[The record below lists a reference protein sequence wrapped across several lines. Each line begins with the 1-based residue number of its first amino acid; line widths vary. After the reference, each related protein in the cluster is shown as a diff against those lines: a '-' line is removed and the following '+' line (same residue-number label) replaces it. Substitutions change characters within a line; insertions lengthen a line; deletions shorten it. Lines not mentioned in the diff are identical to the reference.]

1 MNEALVLVAKLGR
14 TVGVQGFVRLH
25 NLSDFPEQFECGAS
39 FFDKNSRVLKIKAR
53 NAQSVLFEGF
63 ESLESAKTL
72 VNLDLFQS
80 VEKSRASC
88 KLGDDE
94 FFYFDIIG
102 LEVFE
107 NGLLLGVVKDI
118 LPAGNDLLLIKSD
131 ESLVKKGFASE
142 FYLPYVDF
150 YVKSVELGAKDSE
163 KSVDLQSTNLKN
175 ENLQGVNSKKANS
188 QSANSKKADL
198 QSANSK
204 NTSLRGANSSVN
216 LKDFALK
223 STNLKG
229 ANSKRTDLKN
239 ANLNAG
245 KIEAQNALM
254 LLESL

>member
-1 MNEALVLVAKLGR
+1 MLVAKLGR

-63 ESLESAKTL
+63 ESLECAKTL
-72 VNLDLFQS
+72 VNLELFQS

-107 NGLLLGVVKDI
+107 NGLLLGIVKDI

-150 YVKSVELGAKDSE
+150 YVKSVELGAKDSK
-163 KSVDLQSTNLKN
+163 KSVDLQSANLKN
-175 ENLQGVNSKKANS
+175 ENS
-188 QSANSKKADL
+188 QSANSKKTNL
-198 QSANSK
+198 QSVNS
-204 NTSLRGANSSVN
+204 
-216 LKDFALK
+216 KDFAPK

-239 ANLNAG
+239 ANSNAG

>member
-39 FFDKNSRVLKIKAR
+39 FFDKNSRVLKIKAH

-72 VNLDLFQS
+72 VNLELFQS

-88 KLGDDE
+88 KLNEGE

-118 LPAGNDLLLIKSD
+118 LSAGNDLLLIKSD
-131 ESLVKKGFASE
+131 ESLVKKGFVSE

-163 KSVDLQSTNLKN
+163 KSVDLQSTNSKN
-175 ENLQGVNSKKANS
+175 ENSQSVNSKKANS
-188 QSANSKKADL
+188 

-204 NTSLRGANSSVN
+204 NTSLRGANSSAN
-216 LKDFALK
+216 SKDFALK

-229 ANSKRTDLKN
+229 ANSKRTSS
-239 ANLNAG
+239 NAG
-245 KIEAQNALM
+245 KIEVQNALM

>member
-63 ESLESAKTL
+63 ESLECAKTL
-72 VNLDLFQS
+72 VNLELFQS

-88 KLGDDE
+88 KLNEGE

-150 YVKSVELGAKDSE
+150 YIKSVELGAKDS
-163 KSVDLQSTNLKN
+163 KGVDLQGANSKN
-175 ENLQGVNSKKANS
+175 ENS
-188 QSANSKKADL
+188 QSVNSKKADL

-216 LKDFALK
+216 SKDFALK

-239 ANLNAG
+239 ANSNAG

>member
-1 MNEALVLVAKLGR
+1 MNDALVLVAKLGR

-63 ESLESAKTL
+63 ESLECAKTL
-72 VNLDLFQS
+72 VNLELFQS

-102 LEVFE
+102 LKVFE

-150 YVKSVELGAKDSE
+150 YVKSVELGAKDSK
-163 KSVDLQSTNLKN
+163 KSADLKNANSKN
-175 ENLQGVNSKKANS
+175 ENS
-188 QSANSKKADL
+188 QSVNSKKADL
-198 QSANSK
+198 QSVNSK

-216 LKDFALK
+216 SKNFALK

-229 ANSKRTDLKN
+229 ANSKRTDLKGTS
-239 ANLNAG
+239 LNAG

>member
-72 VNLDLFQS
+72 VNLELFQS
-80 VEKSRASC
+80 VEKSRTSC

-131 ESLVKKGFASE
+131 ESLVKKGFVSE

-150 YVKSVELGAKDSE
+150 YVKSVELGAKDSK
-163 KSVDLQSTNLKN
+163 KS
-175 ENLQGVNSKKANS
+175 
-188 QSANSKKADL
+188 ADL
-198 QSANSK
+198 Q
-204 NTSLRGANSSVN
+204 
-216 LKDFALK
+216 

>member
-72 VNLDLFQS
+72 VNLELFQS

-163 KSVDLQSTNLKN
+163 KSADLQSANSKN
-175 ENLQGVNSKKANS
+175 ENSQSVNSKKAS
-188 QSANSKKADL
+188 S

-204 NTSLRGANSSVN
+204 NTSLRGANLSVN
-216 LKDFALK
+216 SKDFALK

-229 ANSKRTDLKN
+229 ANSKRTDLKGTS
-239 ANLNAG
+239 LNAG

>member
-72 VNLDLFQS
+72 VNLELFQS

-88 KLGDDE
+88 KLNEGE

-163 KSVDLQSTNLKN
+163 KSVDLQSTNSKN
-175 ENLQGVNSKKANS
+175 ENSQSAKSKKANS
-188 QSANSKKADL
+188 QSANL
-198 QSANSK
+198 K
-204 NTSLRGANSSVN
+204 NTSLRGANLSVN
-216 LKDFALK
+216 SKDFALK

>member
-1 MNEALVLVAKLGR
+1 MLVAKLGR

-72 VNLDLFQS
+72 VNLELFQS

-88 KLGDDE
+88 KLGEGE

-163 KSVDLQSTNLKN
+163 KSADLQSANSKN
-175 ENLQGVNSKKANS
+175 ENSQSVNSKKAN
-188 QSANSKKADL
+188 L

-204 NTSLRGANSSVN
+204 NTSLRGANSSAN
-216 LKDFALK
+216 SKDFALK

>member
-25 NLSDFPEQFECGAS
+25 NISDFPEQFECGAS

-72 VNLDLFQS
+72 VNLELFQS

-88 KLGDDE
+88 KLNEGE

-102 LEVFE
+102 LKVFE

-131 ESLVKKGFASE
+131 ESLVKKGFVSE

-150 YVKSVELGAKDSE
+150 YVKSVERGAKDSK
-163 KSVDLQSTNLKN
+163 KSVDLQSTNSKN
-175 ENLQGVNSKKANS
+175 ENSQSVNSKKAN
-188 QSANSKKADL
+188 L

-204 NTSLRGANSSVN
+204 NTSLRGANLSVN

-229 ANSKRTDLKN
+229 ANSKRTDLKSTS
-239 ANLNAG
+239 LNAG

>member
-72 VNLDLFQS
+72 VNLELFQS

-131 ESLVKKGFASE
+131 ESLVKKGFVSE

-150 YVKSVELGAKDSE
+150 YVKSVELGAKDSK
-163 KSVDLQSTNLKN
+163 KSADLQSANSKN
-175 ENLQGVNSKKANS
+175 ENSQSINSKKANS
-188 QSANSKKADL
+188 QSANL
-198 QSANSK
+198 K

-216 LKDFALK
+216 SKDFALK

-229 ANSKRTDLKN
+229 ANSKRTDLKGTS
-239 ANLNAG
+239 LNAG

>member
-1 MNEALVLVAKLGR
+1 M
-14 TVGVQGFVRLH
+14 RLH

-72 VNLDLFQS
+72 VNLELFQS

-150 YVKSVELGAKDSE
+150 YVKSVELGAKDSK
-163 KSVDLQSTNLKN
+163 KSADLQSTNSKN
-175 ENLQGVNSKKANS
+175 ENS
-188 QSANSKKADL
+188 

-204 NTSLRGANSSVN
+204 NTSLRGANLSVN

-229 ANSKRTDLKN
+229 ANSKRTDLKSTS
-239 ANLNAG
+239 LNAG

>member
-1 MNEALVLVAKLGR
+1 MLVAKLGR

-63 ESLESAKTL
+63 ESLECAKTL
-72 VNLDLFQS
+72 VNLELFQS

-88 KLGDDE
+88 KLNEGE

-107 NGLLLGVVKDI
+107 NGLLLGIVKDI

-150 YVKSVELGAKDSE
+150 YIKSVELSAKDSK
-163 KSVDLQSTNLKN
+163 KSADLQNTNSKN
-175 ENLQGVNSKKANS
+175 ENSQSINSKKANS
-188 QSANSKKADL
+188 QSANL
-198 QSANSK
+198 K

-216 LKDFALK
+216 SKDFALK
-223 STNLKG
+223 SANLKG

>member
-25 NLSDFPEQFECGAS
+25 NISDFPEQFECGAS

-72 VNLDLFQS
+72 VNLELFQS

-88 KLGDDE
+88 KLNEGE
-94 FFYFDIIG
+94 FFYFDIVG

-107 NGLLLGVVKDI
+107 NRLLLGVVKDI

-163 KSVDLQSTNLKN
+163 KSADLQSANSKN
-175 ENLQGVNSKKANS
+175 ENSQSANSKKANS
-188 QSANSKKADL
+188 QSANL
-198 QSANSK
+198 K
-204 NTSLRGANSSVN
+204 NTSLRGANLSVN
-216 LKDFALK
+216 SKDFALK

>member
-39 FFDKNSRVLKIKAR
+39 FFDKNLRVLKIKAR

-72 VNLDLFQS
+72 VNLELFQS
-80 VEKSRASC
+80 VEKSRTSC
-88 KLGDDE
+88 KLNEGE

-118 LPAGNDLLLIKSD
+118 LSAGNDLLLIKSD

-150 YVKSVELGAKDSE
+150 YVKSVELGAKDSK
-163 KSVDLQSTNLKN
+163 KSADLQSANLKN
-175 ENLQGVNSKKANS
+175 ENSQSVNSKKAN
-188 QSANSKKADL
+188 L

-204 NTSLRGANSSVN
+204 ETSLRGANLSVN
-216 LKDFALK
+216 SKDFALK

-229 ANSKRTDLKN
+229 ANSKRTDLKSTS
-239 ANLNAG
+239 LNAG

>member
-72 VNLDLFQS
+72 VNLELFQS

-150 YVKSVELGAKDSE
+150 YVKSVELGAKDSK
-163 KSVDLQSTNLKN
+163 KSADLQSTNSKN
-175 ENLQGVNSKKANS
+175 ENSQGVNSKKANS
-188 QSANSKKADL
+188 QSANSK
-198 QSANSK
+198 
-204 NTSLRGANSSVN
+204 NTSLRGANLSTNS
-216 LKDFALK
+216 KDFALK

-229 ANSKRTDLKN
+229 TNSKRTDLKN

>member
-63 ESLESAKTL
+63 ESLECAKTL
-72 VNLDLFQS
+72 VNLELFQS

-88 KLGDDE
+88 KLNEGE

-107 NGLLLGVVKDI
+107 NGLLLGIVKDI

-150 YVKSVELGAKDSE
+150 YVKSVELGAKDSK
-163 KSVDLQSTNLKN
+163 KSADLQNTNSKN
-175 ENLQGVNSKKANS
+175 ENSQSINSKKANS
-188 QSANSKKADL
+188 QSANL
-198 QSANSK
+198 K

-216 LKDFALK
+216 SKDFALK
-223 STNLKG
+223 SANLKG

>member
-1 MNEALVLVAKLGR
+1 MLVAKLGR
-14 TVGVQGFVRLH
+14 TVGVQGFVKLH
-25 NLSDFPEQFECGAS
+25 NLSDFPEQFKCGAS
-39 FFDKNSRVLKIKAR
+39 FFDKNLRVLKIKAR

-72 VNLDLFQS
+72 VNLELFQS

-107 NGLLLGVVKDI
+107 NGLLLGIVKDI

-150 YVKSVELGAKDSE
+150 YVKSVELGAKDS
-163 KSVDLQSTNLKN
+163 KGANLQSANSKN
-175 ENLQGVNSKKANS
+175 ENSQSINSKKANS
-188 QSANSKKADL
+188 

-216 LKDFALK
+216 SKDFALK

-239 ANLNAG
+239 ANSNAG

>member
-72 VNLDLFQS
+72 VNLELFQS

-88 KLGDDE
+88 KLNEGE

-102 LEVFE
+102 LKVFE

-150 YVKSVELGAKDSE
+150 YVKSVELGAKDS
-163 KSVDLQSTNLKN
+163 KGADLQNANSKN
-175 ENLQGVNSKKANS
+175 ENSQSANSKKANS
-188 QSANSKKADL
+188 QSANL
-198 QSANSK
+198 K
-204 NTSLRGANSSVN
+204 NTSLRGANSSAN
-216 LKDFALK
+216 SKDFALK

-239 ANLNAG
+239 ANSNAG

>member
-72 VNLDLFQS
+72 VNLELFQS
-80 VEKSRASC
+80 VEKSRTSC
-88 KLGDDE
+88 KLDDDE

-107 NGLLLGVVKDI
+107 NGLLLGFVKDI

-150 YVKSVELGAKDSE
+150 YVKSVELGAKDSK
-163 KSVDLQSTNLKN
+163 KSVDLQSANSKN
-175 ENLQGVNSKKANS
+175 ENSQSINSKKANS
-188 QSANSKKADL
+188 

-204 NTSLRGANSSVN
+204 NTSLRGANLSANS
-216 LKDFALK
+216 KDFALK

-229 ANSKRTDLKN
+229 TNSKRTDLKGTS
-239 ANLNAG
+239 LNAG

>member
-1 MNEALVLVAKLGR
+1 MLVAKLGR

-72 VNLDLFQS
+72 VNLELFQS

-88 KLGDDE
+88 KLNEGE

-163 KSVDLQSTNLKN
+163 KSVDLQSANSKN
-175 ENLQGVNSKKANS
+175 ENS
-188 QSANSKKADL
+188 QSINSKKADL

-216 LKDFALK
+216 SKDFALK

>member
-1 MNEALVLVAKLGR
+1 MNDALVLVAKLGR

-63 ESLESAKTL
+63 ESLEYAKTL
-72 VNLDLFQS
+72 VNLELFQS

-102 LEVFE
+102 LKVFE

-150 YVKSVELGAKDSE
+150 YVKSVELGAKDSK
-163 KSVDLQSTNLKN
+163 KSADLKNANSKN
-175 ENLQGVNSKKANS
+175 ENS
-188 QSANSKKADL
+188 QSVNSKKADL
-198 QSANSK
+198 QSVNSK

-216 LKDFALK
+216 SKNFALK

-229 ANSKRTDLKN
+229 ANSKRTDLKGTS
-239 ANLNAG
+239 LNAG

>member
-72 VNLDLFQS
+72 VNLELFQS

-131 ESLVKKGFASE
+131 ESLVKKGFVSE

-163 KSVDLQSTNLKN
+163 KSVDLQSTNSKN
-175 ENLQGVNSKKANS
+175 ENSQSAKSKKANS
-188 QSANSKKADL
+188 QSANL
-198 QSANSK
+198 K
-204 NTSLRGANSSVN
+204 NTSLRGANLSVN
-216 LKDFALK
+216 SKDFALK

>member
-1 MNEALVLVAKLGR
+1 MLVAKLGR

-63 ESLESAKTL
+63 ESLECAKTL
-72 VNLDLFQS
+72 VNLELFQS

-88 KLGDDE
+88 KLNEGE

-107 NGLLLGVVKDI
+107 NGLLLGIVKDI
-118 LPAGNDLLLIKSD
+118 LSAGNDLLLIKSD
-131 ESLVKKGFASE
+131 ENLVKKGFASE

-150 YVKSVELGAKDSE
+150 YVKSVELGAKDS
-163 KSVDLQSTNLKN
+163 KGANLQSANSKN
-175 ENLQGVNSKKANS
+175 ENSQSINSKKANS
-188 QSANSKKADL
+188 

-216 LKDFALK
+216 SKDFALK

-229 ANSKRTDLKN
+229 ANSKSTNSKSTSS
-239 ANLNAG
+239 NAG

>member
-63 ESLESAKTL
+63 ESLESAKML
-72 VNLDLFQS
+72 VNLELFQS

-118 LPAGNDLLLIKSD
+118 LSAGNDLLLIKSD

-150 YVKSVELGAKDSE
+150 YVKSVELGAKDS
-163 KSVDLQSTNLKN
+163 KGADLQNANLKN
-175 ENLQGVNSKKANS
+175 ENS
-188 QSANSKKADL
+188 QSANSKKTNL
-198 QSANSK
+198 QSANLK

-216 LKDFALK
+216 SKDFALK

-239 ANLNAG
+239 ANSNAG

>member
-72 VNLDLFQS
+72 VNLELFQS

-107 NGLLLGVVKDI
+107 NGLLLGIVKDI

-131 ESLVKKGFASE
+131 ESLVKKGFVSE

-150 YVKSVELGAKDSE
+150 YVKSVELGAKDSK
-163 KSVDLQSTNLKN
+163 KSVDLQSANSKN
-175 ENLQGVNSKKANS
+175 ENS
-188 QSANSKKADL
+188 QSINSKKADL
-198 QSANSK
+198 QSANLK

-216 LKDFALK
+216 SKDFALK
-223 STNLKG
+223 SANLKG

>member
-72 VNLDLFQS
+72 VNLELFQS

-88 KLGDDE
+88 KLGEGE

-163 KSVDLQSTNLKN
+163 KSADLQSTNSKN
-175 ENLQGVNSKKANS
+175 ENSQSAKSKKANS
-188 QSANSKKADL
+188 QSANL
-198 QSANSK
+198 K

-229 ANSKRTDLKN
+229 ANSKRTNLKGTS
-239 ANLNAG
+239 LNAG

>member
-39 FFDKNSRVLKIKAR
+39 FFDKNLRVLKIKAR

-63 ESLESAKTL
+63 ESLECAKTL
-72 VNLDLFQS
+72 VNLELFQS

-88 KLGDDE
+88 KLNEGE

-102 LEVFE
+102 LKVFE

-150 YVKSVELGAKDSE
+150 YIKSVELGVKDS
-163 KSVDLQSTNLKN
+163 K
-175 ENLQGVNSKKANS
+175 G
-188 QSANSKKADL
+188 ADL

-204 NTSLRGANSSVN
+204 NTNLRGANSSAN
-216 LKDFALK
+216 SKDFALK

>member
-72 VNLDLFQS
+72 VNLELFQS
-80 VEKSRASC
+80 VEKSRTSC
-88 KLGDDE
+88 KLDDDE

-131 ESLVKKGFASE
+131 ESLVKKGFTSE

-163 KSVDLQSTNLKN
+163 KSADLKNANSKN
-175 ENLQGVNSKKANS
+175 ENSQSINSKKANS
-188 QSANSKKADL
+188 

-204 NTSLRGANSSVN
+204 NTSLRGANLSANS
-216 LKDFALK
+216 KDFALK

-239 ANLNAG
+239 ANSNAG

>member
-1 MNEALVLVAKLGR
+1 MNDTLVLVAKLGR

-72 VNLDLFQS
+72 VNLELFQS

-88 KLGDDE
+88 KLNEGE

-163 KSVDLQSTNLKN
+163 KSVDLQSANSKN
-175 ENLQGVNSKKANS
+175 ENS
-188 QSANSKKADL
+188 QSINSKKADL

-216 LKDFALK
+216 SKDFALK

>member
-72 VNLDLFQS
+72 VNLELFQS

-150 YVKSVELGAKDSE
+150 YVKSVELGAKDSK
-163 KSVDLQSTNLKN
+163 KSVDLQSTNSKN
-175 ENLQGVNSKKANS
+175 ENSQSVNSKKAN
-188 QSANSKKADL
+188 L

-204 NTSLRGANSSVN
+204 NTSLRGANLSVN

-229 ANSKRTDLKN
+229 ANSKRTDLKRTS
-239 ANLNAG
+239 LNAG

>member
-14 TVGVQGFVRLH
+14 TVGVQGFVRFH

-63 ESLESAKTL
+63 ESLECAKTL
-72 VNLDLFQS
+72 VNLELFQS

-88 KLGDDE
+88 KLNEGE

-163 KSVDLQSTNLKN
+163 KSADLQSTNSKN
-175 ENLQGVNSKKANS
+175 ENSQSINSKKANS
-188 QSANSKKADL
+188 QSANL
-198 QSANSK
+198 K
-204 NTSLRGANSSVN
+204 NTSLRGTNLSVN
-216 LKDFALK
+216 SKDFALK

>member
-39 FFDKNSRVLKIKAR
+39 FFDKNSRVFKIKAR

-63 ESLESAKTL
+63 ESLECAKTL
-72 VNLDLFQS
+72 VNLELFQS

-163 KSVDLQSTNLKN
+163 KSVDLQS
-175 ENLQGVNSKKANS
+175 
-188 QSANSKKADL
+188 
-198 QSANSK
+198 ANSK

-216 LKDFALK
+216 SKDFALK
-223 STNLKG
+223 STNLKDT
-229 ANSKRTDLKN
+229 NSKRTDLKN

-245 KIEAQNALM
+245 KIETQNTLM

>member
-63 ESLESAKTL
+63 ESLECAKTL
-72 VNLDLFQS
+72 VNLELFQS

-88 KLGDDE
+88 KLNEGE

-107 NGLLLGVVKDI
+107 NGLLLGIVKDI

-131 ESLVKKGFASE
+131 ESLVKKGFVSE

-150 YVKSVELGAKDSE
+150 YVKSVELGAKDSK
-163 KSVDLQSTNLKN
+163 KSADLQSTNSKN
-175 ENLQGVNSKKANS
+175 ENSQSINSKKANS
-188 QSANSKKADL
+188 QSANL
-198 QSANSK
+198 K

-216 LKDFALK
+216 SKDFALK

-229 ANSKRTDLKN
+229 ANSKRTDLKSTS
-239 ANLNAG
+239 LNAG

>member
-1 MNEALVLVAKLGR
+1 M
-14 TVGVQGFVRLH
+14 RLH

-72 VNLDLFQS
+72 VNLELFQS

-88 KLGDDE
+88 KLNESE

-163 KSVDLQSTNLKN
+163 KSADLQSANSKN
-175 ENLQGVNSKKANS
+175 ENSQSINSKKANS
-188 QSANSKKADL
+188 

-216 LKDFALK
+216 SKDFALK

>member
-39 FFDKNSRVLKIKAR
+39 FFDKNLRVLKIKAR

-72 VNLDLFQS
+72 VNLELFQS
-80 VEKSRASC
+80 VEKSRTSC
-88 KLGDDE
+88 KLNEGE

-118 LPAGNDLLLIKSD
+118 LSAGNDLLLIKSD

-163 KSVDLQSTNLKN
+163 KSADLQNANSKN
-175 ENLQGVNSKKANS
+175 ENSQSINSKKANS
-188 QSANSKKADL
+188 

-204 NTSLRGANSSVN
+204 NTSLRGANSSAN
-216 LKDFALK
+216 SKDFALK

-229 ANSKRTDLKN
+229 ANSKRTDLKSTS
-239 ANLNAG
+239 LNAG

>member
-1 MNEALVLVAKLGR
+1 M
-14 TVGVQGFVRLH
+14 RLH

-63 ESLESAKTL
+63 ESLERAKTL
-72 VNLDLFQS
+72 VNLELFQS

-163 KSVDLQSTNLKN
+163 KSADL
-175 ENLQGVNSKKANS
+175 
-188 QSANSKKADL
+188 QSANSKNENS

-204 NTSLRGANSSVN
+204 NTSLRGANLSANS
-216 LKDFALK
+216 KDFALK

-229 ANSKRTDLKN
+229 TNSKRTDLKGTS
-239 ANLNAG
+239 LNAG

>member
-1 MNEALVLVAKLGR
+1 MLVAKLGR

-25 NLSDFPEQFECGAS
+25 NISDFPEQFECGAS

-63 ESLESAKTL
+63 ESLECAKTL
-72 VNLDLFQS
+72 VNLELFQS

-107 NGLLLGVVKDI
+107 NGLLLGIVKDI

-150 YVKSVELGAKDSE
+150 YVKSVELGAKDSK
-163 KSVDLQSTNLKN
+163 KSVDLQSANLKN
-175 ENLQGVNSKKANS
+175 ENS
-188 QSANSKKADL
+188 QSANSKKTNL
-198 QSANSK
+198 QSVNS
-204 NTSLRGANSSVN
+204 
-216 LKDFALK
+216 KDFAPK

-229 ANSKRTDLKN
+229 ANSKRTNSKSTSS
-239 ANLNAG
+239 NAG

>member
-1 MNEALVLVAKLGR
+1 MLVAKLGR

-72 VNLDLFQS
+72 VNLELFQS

-150 YVKSVELGAKDSE
+150 YVKSVELGAKDSK
-163 KSVDLQSTNLKN
+163 KSADLQSANSKN
-175 ENLQGVNSKKANS
+175 ENSQSINSKKANS
-188 QSANSKKADL
+188 QSANL
-198 QSANSK
+198 K

-216 LKDFALK
+216 SKDFALK

>member
-63 ESLESAKTL
+63 ESLECAKTL
-72 VNLDLFQS
+72 VNLELFQS

-88 KLGDDE
+88 KLNEGE

-150 YVKSVELGAKDSE
+150 YVKSVELGAKDSK
-163 KSVDLQSTNLKN
+163 KSADL
-175 ENLQGVNSKKANS
+175 
-188 QSANSKKADL
+188 QSANSKNENSQSINSKKADS

-216 LKDFALK
+216 SKDFALK